1 MQQRVNRN
9 TSKNTPQGVFF
20 YLNYYAKA
28 NAIRSF
34 PMQLKS
40 ISQIITLLG
49 GLFLFDLSHAQ
60 PASQGSIDQLFDI
73 LKIKQNTQ
81 AIVQPQQLQMLGLN
95 QEQFWQ
101 DVEPEL
107 KQLYQKNLSEQE
119 VQALNRFYQTP
130 EGQSL
135 AAQMPSLSQETYDHV
150 IHNMMDNSANDHSL
164 LKVLVNDNA

>member
-1 MQQRVNRN
+1 
-9 TSKNTPQGVFF
+9 
-20 YLNYYAKA
+20 
-28 NAIRSF
+28 
-34 PMQLKS
+34 MQLKS

-49 GLFLFDLSHAQ
+49 GLFLFELSHAQ

-73 LKIKQNTQ
+73 LEIKQDTQ
-81 AIVQPQQLQMLGLN
+81 AIIQPRQLQVLGLN

-101 DVEPEL
+101 GVEPEL

-135 AAQMPSLSQETYDHV
+135 TVQMPFLSQETYNHV
-150 IHNMMDNSANDHSL
+150 INHMMHNTSVNNSLFKLIGIN
-164 LKVLVNDNA
+164 NI

>member
-1 MQQRVNRN
+1 
-9 TSKNTPQGVFF
+9 
-20 YLNYYAKA
+20 
-28 NAIRSF
+28 
-34 PMQLKS
+34 MQLKS

-49 GLFLFDLSHAQ
+49 GLFLFELSHAQ

-73 LKIKQNTQ
+73 LEIKQDTQ
-81 AIVQPQQLQMLGLN
+81 AIIQPRQLQVLGLN

-101 DVEPEL
+101 GVEPEL

-135 AAQMPSLSQETYDHV
+135 TVQMPFLTQETYNHV
-150 IHNMMDNSANDHSL
+150 INHMMHNTSVNNSLFKFIGIN
-164 LKVLVNDNA
+164 NI

>member
-1 MQQRVNRN
+1 
-9 TSKNTPQGVFF
+9 
-20 YLNYYAKA
+20 
-28 NAIRSF
+28 
-34 PMQLKS
+34 MQLKS

-135 AAQMPSLSQETYDHV
+135 AAQMPSLSQETYDHI
-150 IHNMMDNSANDHSL
+150 IHSMLNNSMIDLSRLQTLGLIDHT
-164 LKVLVNDNA
+164 

>member
-1 MQQRVNRN
+1 
-9 TSKNTPQGVFF
+9 
-20 YLNYYAKA
+20 
-28 NAIRSF
+28 
-34 PMQLKS
+34 MQLKS
-40 ISQIITLLG
+40 ISQILTLLG
-49 GLFLFDLSHAQ
+49 GMFFFDLSHAQ
-60 PASQGSIDQLFDI
+60 PASPNSIDQLFDI

-81 AIVQPQQLQMLGLN
+81 SMVKPQQLQMLGLN

-135 AAQMPSLSQETYDHV
+135 TVQMPFLSQETYNHV
-150 IHNMMDNSANDHSL
+150 INHMMHNTSVNNSLFKLIGIN
-164 LKVLVNDNA
+164 NI